1 MTAERW
7 MRFYPSDWLG
17 DPALRTCSY
26 AARGL
31 WVDMLCLMDAAK
43 PRGHLKLGRQKV
55 DAQTLATLTNGT
67 PRLVEKLLAELQKA
81 GVFSVNSRGTIYSRK
96 MVREEKW
103 SKKGKKMSAARWS
116 QGAETKE
123 EFGTSNARSMT
134 PESRVHNKQESCRSR
149 LGAARAKRHHQPDHD
164 PPRFQ
169 RRSSEPKR
177 GAFAHSHRQA
187 LNRTEEALEVSES
200 RQRSAC
206 CQLGLLDYRDS
217 RRERLK
223 WQASRN
229 SNVPDHGV
237 ASDADHTQTPHETGK
252 LQ

>member
-31 WVDMLCLMDAAK
+31 WMDMLCLMDAAK
-43 PRGHLKLGRQKV
+43 PRGHLKLSRQKV

-67 PRLVEKLLAELQKA
+67 PRRVEKLLAELQKA

-116 QGAETKE
+116 KGAETKE
-123 EFGTSNARSMT
+123 ELGTSNARSMT

-149 LGAARAKRHHQPDHD
+149 LGAARAKRHHQPDHAPPDFSND
-164 PPRFQ
+164 PVNP
-169 RRSSEPKR
+169 S
-177 GAFAHSHRQA
+177 
-187 LNRTEEALEVSES
+187 EALLRTRIV
-200 RQRSAC
+200 
-206 CQLGLLDYRDS
+206 
-217 RRERLK
+217 K
-223 WQASRN
+223 
-229 SNVPDHGV
+229 H
-237 ASDADHTQTPHETGK
+237 
-252 LQ
+252 